1 MLHDPLTQVLAL
13 LLASVLVVTLARRVG
28 MPPVLGY
35 LVVGVLVG
43 PFSFGLVPE
52 SSQTQLLAE
61 IGVVFL
67 LFTLGL
73 EFSWPRMVAMRREVF
88 GLGLLQ
94 VVGTTAVFMVIG
106 RMLGLTWLTAV
117 VVGGALSMSSTAIV
131 IRQLTEQAEIN
142 RTHGRLTLAILLFQ
156 DLAFVPLLALATAIA
171 EGAPTRF
178 SFGSIAQTLASGLA
192 ALLVVML
199 AGRWLLRPLF
209 VEIAHSRLKELF
221 TLTVLFVV
229 LGAAWIT
236 EHAGLSLAL
245 GGFLAGMM
253 LAETEYRHQV
263 EAVIRPFRELLLGL
277 FFISVGMLLDL
288 RLIYDQFLVVSLTV
302 VVVVLVKVAVGASA
316 VRIFVSTNFKALRTG
331 MALGGGGE
339 FGVALLTL
347 LLQSPATPES
357 LSAFIQPLLLALVIT
372 MLAAPFGIRYNKTF
386 ARFFLRE
393 HGPPQ
398 RAIER
403 EDAATSEVAKREHVV
418 LCGFGR
424 VGQNIARVLESQ
436 GFEYIAVD
444 LDLTR
449 VRPARQ
455 AGYPVIFGDSTD
467 EDVLHACGLATA
479 SAVIVSFANPAVS
492 VGIVRAVRGQRA
504 DVPVLVRT
512 ADDVGL
518 SELTAAGATEVV
530 PETFEASLMLVSQVL
545 MLLNVPMTR
554 VVRTVGEIRRARYA
568 TLRDVVQSDTA
579 GVLDEPGEGMAT
591 IVIPPRA
598 WAVGRTLAEVRAR
611 GAEVAVTG
619 LRRQGITGREP
630 AETTTLRGGDVLL
643 VYGMPEAIEHAE
655 VIFMTG

>member
-13 LLASVLVVTLARRVG
+13 LLVSVLVVTLARRVG

-43 PFSFGLVPE
+43 PFTFGIVPE
-52 SSQTQLLAE
+52 SDQTHLLAE

-94 VVGTTAVFMVIG
+94 VVGTTALFVAIG
-106 RMLGLTWLTAV
+106 RMMGLSWLTAV

-131 IRQLTEQAEIN
+131 IRQLTEQLEIN

-171 EGAPTRF
+171 EGTPERF
-178 SFGSIAQTLASGLA
+178 SFTGIAQTLATGVA

-209 VEIAHSRLKELF
+209 VEISHSRLKELF

-229 LGAAWIT
+229 LGAAWLT

-277 FFISVGMLLDL
+277 FFISVGMLLNVQ
-288 RLIYDQFLVVSLTV
+288 LIYDQFLLVSAM
-302 VVVVLVKVAVGASA
+302 VLAIVSVKVFVGTVA
-316 VRIFVSTNFKALRTG
+316 VRGFVSTHFKALRTG
-331 MALGGGGE
+331 ILLGGGGE

-347 LLQSPATPES
+347 LLQSPATPV
-357 LSAFIQPLLLALVIT
+357 AIVQPMLLALVVT

-386 ARFFLRE
+386 ARSVLRE
-393 HGPPQ
+393 QGPPQ
-398 RAIER
+398 RSIER
-403 EDAATSEVAKREHVV
+403 EDAATGELAKREHVV

-444 LDLTR
+444 LDLAR

-467 EDVLHACGLATA
+467 EDVLMACGLAHA
-479 SAVIVSFANPAVS
+479 SAVVVSFANPAVS
-492 VGIVRAVRGQRA
+492 VGIVRAVRAQRK

-512 ADDVGL
+512 ADDVGIT
-518 SELTAAGATEVV
+518 ELTAAGATEVV

-545 MLLNVPMTR
+545 MLLNVPVTR
-554 VVRTVGEIRRARYA
+554 VVRTVGEIRRARYV
-568 TLRDVVQSDTA
+568 TLRDVVPPESGA
-579 GVLDEPGEGMAT
+579 GDVLDERGEGIAT
-591 IVIPPRA
+591 VVIPPRA
-598 WAVGRTLAEVRAR
+598 WAVGRSLAEVRTR
-611 GAEVAVTG
+611 GAEVVFTA

-630 AETTTLRGGDVLL
+630 ADSLTLRGGDVLL
-643 VYGMPEAIEHAE
+643 VYGMPEDIEHAE
-655 VIFMTG
+655 TILLTG

>member
-13 LLASVLVVTLARRVG
+13 LLVSVLVVTLARRVG

-35 LVVGVLVG
+35 LVVGLLVG
-43 PFSFGLVPE
+43 PFTFGIVPE
-52 SSQTQLLAE
+52 SDQTHLLAE

-94 VVGTTAVFMVIG
+94 VVGTTAVFVGIG
-106 RMLGLTWLTAV
+106 RLLGLSWLTAV

-131 IRQLTEQAEIN
+131 IRQLTEQVEIN

-171 EGAPTRF
+171 EGEPERF
-178 SFGSIAQTLASGLA
+178 SYAGIAQTLASGLA

-229 LGAAWIT
+229 LGAAWLT

-263 EAVIRPFRELLLGL
+263 ESVIRPFRELLLGL
-277 FFISVGMLLDL
+277 FFISVGMMLDL
-288 RLIYDQFLVVSLTV
+288 RLIYDQFLLVSVTV
-302 VVVVLVKVAVGASA
+302 FTIVAVKVCVGTIA
-316 VRIFVSTNFKALRTG
+316 VRSFVSTHFKALRTG
-331 MALGGGGE
+331 ILLGGGGE

-347 LLQSPATPES
+347 LLQSPATP
-357 LSAFIQPLLLALVIT
+357 AVIVQPLLLALVVT
-372 MLAAPFGIRYNKTF
+372 MLAAPFGIRFNKTF
-386 ARFFLRE
+386 ARTVLRE
-393 HGPPQ
+393 QGPPQ
-398 RAIER
+398 RSIER
-403 EDAATSEVAKREHVV
+403 EEAATSEVAKREHVV

-436 GFEYIAVD
+436 GFEYVAVD
-444 LDLTR
+444 LDPAR

-467 EDVLHACGLATA
+467 EDVLLACGLANA
-479 SAVIVSFANPAVS
+479 SAVVVSFANPAVS
-492 VGIVRAVRGQRA
+492 VGIVRAVRAQRS

-512 ADDVGL
+512 ADDMGIA
-518 SELTAAGATEVV
+518 ELTAAGATEVV

-554 VVRTVGEIRRARYA
+554 VVRTIGAIRRARYV
-568 TLRDVVQSDTA
+568 TLRDVVPADSGSGD
-579 GVLDEPGEGMAT
+579 VLDERGEGIAT
-591 IVIPPRA
+591 VVIPPRA
-598 WAVGRTLAEVRAR
+598 WAVGKSLAEVRAH
-611 GAEVAVTG
+611 GAEVVFTA
-619 LRRQGITGREP
+619 LRREGITGREP

-655 VIFMTG
+655 TILLTG

>member
-1 MLHDPLTQVLAL
+1 MVHDPLTQVLAL

-28 MPPVLGY
+28 VPTVLGY

-43 PFSFGLVPE
+43 PFTFGIVPQSE
-52 SSQTQLLAE
+52 QTQLLAE

-88 GLGLLQ
+88 GLGMLQ
-94 VVGTTAVFMVIG
+94 VVTTTAVCVAIG
-106 RMLGLTWLTAV
+106 RQLGLSWLTAV
-117 VVGGALSMSSTAIV
+117 VVGGALSMSSTVIV
-131 IRQLTEQAEIN
+131 IRQLTEQVEIN
-142 RTHGRLTLAILLFQ
+142 RTHGRLALAILLFQ
-156 DLAFVPLLALATAIA
+156 DIAFVPLLALATAIA
-171 EGAPTRF
+171 EGAPAEF
-178 SFGSIAQTLASGLA
+178 SVAGVIQALGSGFV

-209 VEIAHSRLKELF
+209 VEIAHSKLKELL

-229 LGAAWIT
+229 LASAWVT
-236 EHAGLSLAL
+236 QKAGLSLAL

-288 RLIYDQFLVVSLTV
+288 RLIQQHFLLVSLTV
-302 VVVVLVKVAVGASA
+302 VALVVVKVLVGSVV
-316 VRIFVSTNFKALRTG
+316 VRGFVSTNFKALRTG
-331 MALGGGGE
+331 MLLGGGGE

-347 LLQSPATPES
+347 LLQSPATPHE
-357 LSAFIQPLLLALVIT
+357 FIQPLLLALVVT
-372 MLAAPFGIRYNKTF
+372 MLISPFGIRYNKTF
-386 ARFFLRE
+386 ARFLLRE
-393 HGPPQ
+393 RGPPL
-398 RAIER
+398 RSIER
-403 EDAATSEVAKREHVV
+403 EDAATSEVARREHVV

-444 LDLTR
+444 LDLAR

-467 EDVLHACGLATA
+467 EDVLAACGLANA
-479 SAVIVSFANPAVS
+479 SAVVVSFANPQVS
-492 VGIVRAVRGQRA
+492 VGIVRAVRAQRA

-512 ADDVGL
+512 ADDQGTT
-518 SELTAAGATEVV
+518 ELAAAGATEVV
-530 PETFEASLMLVSQVL
+530 PETFEASLMLVSHVL
-545 MLLNVPMTR
+545 MLLNVPVTR

-568 TLRDVVQSDTA
+568 TLRRVVPADTGGA
-579 GVLDEPGEGMAT
+579 GDLAEEPGEAIAA

-598 WAVGRTLAEVRAR
+598 WAVGRGLAEVRAR
-611 GAEVAVTG
+611 GAEVAFTA

-630 AETTTLRGGDVLL
+630 ADATILRGGDVLV

-655 VIFMTG
+655 TIVLTG